1 MSYGPVKKGKTSIS
15 VKPYGRQN
23 KGDAKND
30 NEYDLIINEF
40 INLNND
46 DAVRMKALKYKRE
59 KYDIFIQQYSGLPTK
74 FYEKLLIRI
83 LERFRAFT
91 REQLQRISA
100 WLTSWEEATLTGIMK
115 VKPTDAIYDEYAAI
129 LQAVSGDPIPFRNPN
144 GELDLANSTIV
155 LTINE
160 IMKPCPYGNGCRRA
174 NPLHKKWRHPLANVP
189 ASAAVSANAA
199 ALAQGG
205 LRRRTLRK
213 RNKQKKSKRTAKQR
227 S

>member
-1 MSYGPVKKGKTSIS
+1 MSSYGPATPVKSPKTVKK
-15 VKPYGRQN
+15 PYSLQN

-46 DAVRMKALKYKRE
+46 DAIRMKALKYKRE
-59 KYDIFIQQYSGLPTK
+59 KYEIFIQQYSGLPTK

-83 LERFRAFT
+83 LERFREFT

-100 WLTSWEEATLTGIMK
+100 WLTSWEEAALTGIMK

-189 ASAAVSANAA
+189 ASAAVSANA
-199 ALAQGG
+199 QGG
-205 LRRRTLRK
+205 LRRRTQRK
-213 RNKQKKSKRTAKQR
+213 RNKQRKNKRTAKQR